1 MTNGIAGTI
10 LGFSNGLQ
18 LFCTHPTL
26 TGPAAVP
33 TKVHILRPKKSGR
46 NCGTR
51 ARRTF
56 WGPAFHSETSRIRVA
71 VDRLGSISV
80 GFNTVD
86 VCVLILWFFQPES
99 WMFWYDS
106 LPLQFLHPSTS
117 SLLKGQLSPYSIPGT
132 VTERLK
138 LLCIHDVDF
147 AQILVGLRPE
157 DVTSLWSRR
166 SVVRYSWY
174 KDVWSLAPCPM
185 CCPFNFNVEQ
195 GWFRIFTCG
204 HSILKIH
211 IIHQPPKFPCQT
223 CNIQVNNVRVWQQFS
238 DLQWVSLRTGCPAV

>member
-1 MTNGIAGTI
+1 MDYFW
-10 LGFSNGLQ
+10 LLQ
-18 LFCTHPTL
+18 RTPAVLHPPNPHRTCCRSDQSSHPT
-26 TGPAAVP
+26 TQ
-33 TKVHILRPKKSGR
+33 KSGR

-56 WGPAFHSETSRIRVA
+56 WGQLSTVKLVGSGWQWIDLAPYQWASIRWMCVFWSFDSFNLKVGCFHTTPYLCS
-71 VDRLGSISV
+71 
-80 GFNTVD
+80 F
-86 VCVLILWFFQPES
+86 CIL
-99 WMFWYDS
+99 
-106 LPLQFLHPSTS
+106 STS
-117 SLLKGQLSPYSIPGT
+117 SLLKRQLSPYSIPGT

-238 DLQWVSLRTGCPAV
+238 DPRWVSLRTGCPAV

>member
-10 LGFSNGLQ
+10 FGFSNGLQ

-33 TKVHILRPKKSGR
+33 TKVHILRPKNLGGIVER
-46 NCGTR
+46 ERG
-51 ARRTF
+51 AHF
-56 WGPAFHSETSRIRVA
+56 GPAFHSETSRIRVA

-99 WMFWYDS
+99 WIFWYDS
-106 LPLQFLHPSTS
+106 LPLQFLHPFDKQLAQASTF
-117 SLLKGQLSPYSIPGT
+117 SIQHTWT

-195 GWFRIFTCG
+195 GVVSDFHLWPFN
-204 HSILKIH
+204 LKIH